1 MQRGRGRDGAGTRLP
16 STAPLRPRPQDALFG
31 VMYTLLKEKAE
42 GSWKT
47 EMLDVIIHFLQ
58 LYVQVLSNNVRA
70 RAAGGLGPS
79 PP

>member
-1 MQRGRGRDGAGTRLP
+1 
-16 STAPLRPRPQDALFG
+16 
-31 VMYTLLKEKAE
+31 MYTLLKEKAE